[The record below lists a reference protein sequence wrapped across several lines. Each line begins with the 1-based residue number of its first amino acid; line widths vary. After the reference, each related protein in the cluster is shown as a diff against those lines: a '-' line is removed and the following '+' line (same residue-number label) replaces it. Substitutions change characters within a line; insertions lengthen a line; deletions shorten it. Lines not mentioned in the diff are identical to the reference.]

1 MKVSDKQRQE
11 WTRNPVTLALKEL
24 CEKERDDRPSLNDCL
39 IFGDPQLTQEALLKN
54 VWRELMW
61 NTLIELLEGDWAD
74 VMELDDEE

>member
-1 MKVSDKQRQE
+1 MKVSEQQRTE

-39 IFGDPQLTQEALLKN
+39 VFGDPQLTQENVLKN
-54 VWRELMW
+54 SWRELMW